1 MEKIKEPVDRE
12 KIDKRL
18 EKNAFC
24 NVNHIRLESVERDR
38 AVFALTVREE
48 STNPYGMIHGGAL
61 YTMADDA
68 TGVAAHTDGRSYVT
82 QEGSL
87 HFLRNQ
93 RQGTVR
99 AEARVRHRGRA
110 TVLLDVDITGEDG
123 TLLATGQFTYFCIDP
138 DRMAKADGRGG

>member
-1 MEKIKEPVDRE
+1 MEEIKEQFDRE
-12 KIDKRL
+12 KIEKRL
-18 EKNAFC
+18 EGNTFC
-24 NVNHIRLESVERDR
+24 NVNHIWLESVERDR

-93 RQGTVR
+93 TKGTVR
-99 AEARVRHRGRA
+99 AEARVRHRGKA

-138 DRMAKADGRGG
+138 ERMPEKRKSRE